1 MPSPYLPATDTDFVE
16 AIICSLCQREEVLE
30 KVKIW
35 HESETENYDM
45 LWNVQCPVWH
55 VQLRLFILP
64 VSVYGDQDQPRLPR
78 LPRPRAHLVRS
89 EKFSRRWRR
98 GGGWSCDCLSWHA
111 APPPADA
118 DIPWLGAVVI
128 HTPDPG
134 PCPCRDG
141 VITISLHANP
151 ERLWH
156 ERLIILLLYL
166 SQNLLDDRVGVNSKY
181 WMVFPAL
188 CDYLLQTLF

>member
-1 MPSPYLPATDTDFVE
+1 M
-16 AIICSLCQREEVLE
+16 ICSLCQREEVLE

-64 VSVYGDQDQPRLPR
+64 VSVYGDQPRLPSQAPGSVSSFR
-78 LPRPRAHLVRS
+78 
-89 EKFSRRWRR
+89 EIFSPVAAWRR
-98 GGGWSCDCLSWHA
+98 LELWLPVLARGPATCWCWH
-111 APPPADA
+111 PL
-118 DIPWLGAVVI
+118 IRRSG
-128 HTPDPG
+128 HSYPG
-134 PCPCRDG
+134 PGPCRDG

>member
-1 MPSPYLPATDTDFVE
+1 M
-16 AIICSLCQREEVLE
+16 ICSLCQREEVLE

-128 HTPDPG
+128 HTLALALPWW
-134 PCPCRDG
+134 RDHNQPARKSWK
-141 VITISLHANP
+141 VVTRTPNNP
-151 ERLWH
+151 TAVSIPKSSGL
-156 ERLIILLLYL
+156 
-166 SQNLLDDRVGVNSKY
+166 
-181 WMVFPAL
+181 
-188 CDYLLQTLF
+188 